1 MTVDIVDLEQPE
13 SPVQNQGPLG
23 PREGSILFFKGWILI
38 IQRLEGNGVFFNKPR
53 YFLYLCIYIY
63 IFIEVICEDCM
74 LKCSP
79 SRGLDCW
86 DPL

>member
-1 MTVDIVDLEQPE
+1 MFFSINPDI
-13 SPVQNQGPLG
+13 
-23 PREGSILFFKGWILI
+23 F
-38 IQRLEGNGVFFNKPR
+38 
-53 YFLYLCIYIY
+53 CIYVSIY
-63 IFIEVICEDCM
+63 IKEVICEDCM